1 MYDLVCF
8 ICSIIM
14 KLGGL
19 QLKGRERLLQAT
31 NCIICANHISAFD
44 PPFIGAIIPFK
55 VNFLAKIELFR
66 NPLMAKIFWKVKAI
80 PVRRGRIDRRAL
92 KEVEKR
98 LELGESIVIFP
109 EGTRK
114 SAKVKAGT
122 GKFAL
127 EMKKD
132 ILPIFIE
139 NSDDIRGC
147 IFGKKI
153 LRITVGEY
161 IRAESFQDMEPT
173 KENYQILANDVMKKI
188 NELKDTN

>member
-1 MYDLVCF
+1 
-8 ICSIIM
+8 
-14 KLGGL
+14 
-19 QLKGRERLLQAT
+19 
-31 NCIICANHISAFD
+31 
-44 PPFIGAIIPFK
+44 
-55 VNFLAKIELFR
+55 
-66 NPLMAKIFWKVKAI
+66 
-80 PVRRGRIDRRAL
+80 
-92 KEVEKR
+92 VEKR

-114 SAKVKAGT
+114 SATVKAGT

-139 NSDDIRGC
+139 NSDDIKGC

-161 IRAESFQDMEPT
+161 IRAESFQDMEHT
-173 KENYQILANDVMKKI
+173 KENYQILAKDVMKKI